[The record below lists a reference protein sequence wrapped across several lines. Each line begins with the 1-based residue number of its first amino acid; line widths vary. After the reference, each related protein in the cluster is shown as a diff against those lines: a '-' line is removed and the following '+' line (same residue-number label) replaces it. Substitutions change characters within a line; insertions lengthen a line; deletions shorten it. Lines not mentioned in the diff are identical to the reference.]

1 MTLKIVNNDLT
12 KEVHLVS
19 IDGSNI
25 EVKNIETGNTVTI
38 SNMEKTFPSF
48 KNIIENATDV
58 AGLVGSLQ
66 STNDQFIWAHVSGK
80 LG

>member
-25 EVKNIETGNTVTI
+25 EVKNVETGNAVTI
-38 SNMEKTFPSF
+38 ANMEKQFPGF

-80 LG
+80 L

>member
-12 KEVHLVS
+12 KEVHSVR
-19 IDGSNI
+19 IDSGVIKVTS
-25 EVKNIETGNTVTI
+25 IETGNAVTI
-38 SNMEKTFPSF
+38 ANMEKQFPGF

-66 STNDQFIWAHVSGK
+66 STNPDYIWAHVSGK
-80 LG
+80 L

>member
-19 IDGSNI
+19 INGSNI

-38 SNMEKTFPSF
+38 SNMEKLFPGF
-48 KNIIENATDV
+48 KSIVENATDV
-58 AGLVGSLQ
+58 AALVGSLQ

-80 LG
+80 L